1 MTNTPKAEAAAQ
13 DHPIYWFV
21 ALEEAVERGDH
32 QAAAEV
38 YRQLARLGVRVAYGR
53 PKAGKDGLAMKPS
66 ETAPLLRKAVGTV
79 KKLFW
84 SMGKTPYRR
93 GF

>member
-1 MTNTPKAEAAAQ
+1 VTNTPKAEAAA
-13 DHPIYWFV
+13 
-21 ALEEAVERGDH
+21 EA
-32 QAAAEV
+32 

-79 KKLFW
+79 RKLFW
-84 SMGKTPYRR
+84 SMGTTLTEAGSERVIDAIRNRAFVVDYSVNL
-93 GF
+93 